1 MIFAAALHESLQDRS
16 IRAPAEFASG
26 VALETVLD
34 RYLRTVESMADTV
47 LLTSI
52 LLLDREGKHLRH
64 VAAPSLPSSYCE
76 ALDGTEIG
84 PTVGSC
90 GTAAFLGR
98 AIYVTDIATDPL
110 WADYRHLALPHG
122 LRACWST
129 PIRNADDAVIGTF
142 AIYHLTAR
150 SPIREEVDA
159 IGMISGHVARAIEW
173 ARRIAEPANP
183 GEQDNSP
190 ETAFGTDDLLHSIE
204 ADFESIASIM
214 HQAIEGHTG
223 GSRAEYLKRLH
234 RVKRVAEQGAKTL
247 RGRKGNLRQD

>member
-1 MIFAAALHESLQDRS
+1 MIFAAALHDSLKDRS
-16 IRAPAEFASG
+16 FRASAEFARG
-26 VALETVLD
+26 ETLETVLD

-52 LLLDREGKHLRH
+52 LLLDPDGKRLRH
-64 VAAPSLPSSYCE
+64 VAAPSLPQSYCE

-84 PTVGSC
+84 PAVGSC
-90 GTAAFLGR
+90 GTAAYLGR
-98 AIYVTDIATDPL
+98 AIYVTDIEVDPL
-110 WADYRHLALPHG
+110 WSDYRHLALPHG

-129 PIRNADDAVIGTF
+129 PIRIADDVVIGTF

-173 ARRIAEPANP
+173 ARLVGEPAKA

-190 ETAFGTDDLLHSIE
+190 ETAFGTDNLLHSIE

-214 HQAIEGHTG
+214 HHAIEGHAG

-234 RVKRVAEQGAKTL
+234 RVKQMAEQGAKAI
-247 RGRKGNLRQD
+247 RARKGDLHQE